1 VNGPPAPAVSARW
14 RLLAILTTSYGAG
27 AFGMLGLSP
36 LSPSLVEGFGLTR
49 FQVAFIVPSI
59 YLAGLL
65 FSLPGGRLADRL
77 GVRPAFLGGL
87 ALGAAG
93 LLAAALAPSFPVFL
107 FCLFTAGVGWS
118 VVNPALGKAI
128 VDVFPMRERG
138 IAMGVKQ
145 MGLTVGGFISALA
158 LPAVAAA
165 LGWRHAIGACAVVV
179 LLPVALGWRPLA
191 AFRESARAPAGAD
204 GPASGSSWWW
214 ARRPALV
221 IFFATGFVLGM
232 VQGAVLSYLPLFTI
246 QALGFDKIGAGMLVA
261 ASQAGG
267 AVSRLVLG
275 AASDRWAAGQR
286 SRWLAFTGALG
297 ACIFGLYAGWP
308 AAAPVTAGVLAFLA
322 GVGAYGWVG
331 IFFVISAEAG
341 GPRQAGLLSGVAF
354 ASIVLGLLAGPPVF
368 GALLERFDS
377 YAVAWAVYAALSGLV
392 ALISVLAGP
401 AIDRES
407 QWGMM
412 RAPIGRRGA

>member
-1 VNGPPAPAVSARW
+1 VTERPSPAAAAPAVSARW

-36 LSPSLVEGFGLTR
+36 LSPSLVDGFGLTR
-49 FQVAFIVPSI
+49 FQVAFIIPSI

-65 FSLPGGRLADRL
+65 FSLPGGRIADRL
-77 GVRPAFLGGL
+77 GVRPALLGGL
-87 ALGAAG
+87 AIGALG
-93 LLAAALAPSFPVFL
+93 LLAAALAPSFPAFL
-107 FCLFTAGVGWS
+107 LCLFTAGAGWS

-128 VDVFPMRERG
+128 IDVFPVRERG

-165 LGWRHAIGACAVVV
+165 LGWRHAIGACAVIVA
-179 LLPVALGWRPLA
+179 LPVALGWRPLA
-191 AFRESARAPAGAD
+191 AFRAGGQSAGASID
-204 GPASGSSWWW
+204 RGADEAGSSWWW

-221 IFFATGFVLGM
+221 IFFASGFVLGM

-246 QALGFDKIGAGMLVA
+246 QALGFDKIGAGLLVA

-267 AVSRLVLG
+267 AVSRLALG
-275 AASDRWAAGQR
+275 AASDRWFAGRR

-297 ACIFGLYAGWP
+297 ASIFGVYAGWP
-308 AAAPVTAGVLAFLA
+308 AAAPVAAGLLAFAA

-341 GPRQAGLLSGVAF
+341 GARQAGLLSGVAF
-354 ASIVLGLLAGPPVF
+354 ASIVLGLLVGPPVF
-368 GALLERFDS
+368 GLLLEGFDS
-377 YAVAWAVYAALSGLV
+377 YATAWAVFAALSGLV
-392 ALISVLAGP
+392 ALISLLAGP

-407 QWGMM
+407 Q
-412 RAPIGRRGA
+412 RL